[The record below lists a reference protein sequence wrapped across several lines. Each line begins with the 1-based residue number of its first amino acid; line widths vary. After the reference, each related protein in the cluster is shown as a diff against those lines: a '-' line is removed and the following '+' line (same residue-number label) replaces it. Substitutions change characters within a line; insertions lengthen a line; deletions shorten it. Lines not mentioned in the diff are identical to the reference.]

1 LANQD
6 LTALTEITTPL
17 ATDVVYV
24 VNDPAGTK
32 NPRKSTI
39 ANVLKDYDDQTSTLT
54 NKTIDAN
61 GTGNAI
67 TNIGDAEMEVHTST
81 KITITAKGQ
90 LNSAIVYT
98 DQANTM
104 GDFLTTFKD
113 NQLKINSPDDAD
125 GTTFVNSDQTANRN
139 LTIPVLTGDRTIA
152 LLDEAQSFTAK
163 QTFQD
168 DSIDISNPADT
179 FQYTLQAA
187 AITADRILNLPLTTG
202 TDTLATLGLAQTFTA
217 TQTFADVIH
226 TGRHQED
233 KGTAEAA
240 ADAVTLDGDGNT
252 YHITGTG
259 TINHII
265 RTNWQPGSKITLIFD
280 AAATVNHNTGG
291 ETGDE
296 ASIFLA
302 DATNRTMA
310 ANDTLTLVLDTTT
323 RWLEFGG
330 AGGAGG
336 GGGGS
341 DTPWTVNHDFATY
354 YWDME
359 KQTKPS
365 DPPTEESRY
374 YFKTIDANN
383 NGFFVLTKKNGSIVE
398 TQIA

>member
-1 LANQD
+1 MANQD

-24 VNDPAGTK
+24 VNDPAGVK
-32 NPRKSTI
+32 NPRKATI
-39 ANVLKDYDDQTSTLT
+39 ANVLKDYDDQTATLT

-67 TNIGDAEMEVHTST
+67 TNIGDAEIETHTST
-81 KITITAKGQ
+81 KISITAKGQ

-98 DQANTM
+98 DQANVM

-125 GTTFVNSDQTANRN
+125 GVTLVNSDQTADRN
-139 LTIPVLTGDRTIA
+139 LTIPVLTGA
-152 LLDEAQSFTAK
+152 
-163 QTFQD
+163 
-168 DSIDISNPADT
+168 
-179 FQYTLQAA
+179 
-187 AITADRILNLPLTTG
+187 
-202 TDTLATLGLAQTFTA
+202 DTLATLGVAQTFTA
-217 TQTFADVIH
+217 TNTFADVIH

-302 DATNRTMA
+302 DATNRTMS
-310 ANDTLTLVLDTTT
+310 ANETLTLVLDTTT

-330 AGGAGG
+330 AGGG

-359 KQTKPS
+359 KQTKPA

-374 YFKTIDANN
+374 YFKEIDANN
-383 NGFFVLTKKNGSIVE
+383 NGFFALMQKNGSMVE
-398 TQIA
+398 VQIA